1 MEVIDLYNKEKQK
14 LNKTFTRGKD
24 KLNKDEYYLLEQIW
38 IINKNKEILLTQRN
52 KNKSYGGLWEPTTGH
67 VKTKEKDIEGALRE
81 LKEELNITVKKQE
94 LTYIKHIIIDSKII
108 DIWLLNKDIKLEQIT
123 KEQDEVTNIK
133 YVSIQKFKEMQK
145 NNELTPNLEYFI
157 DVYEK
162 I

>member
-1 MEVIDLYNKEKQK
+1 METIDLYNKEKPK
-14 LNKTFTRGKD
+14 LNKTFKRGKD

-38 IINKNKEILLTQRN
+38 IINKNKEILLTKRN

-108 DIWLLNKDIKLEQIT
+108 DIWLLNKDIKQEQIT
-123 KEQDEVTNIK
+123 KKQDEVTNIK
-133 YVSIQKFKEMQK
+133 YVSIQKFKEMQN

-157 DVYEK
+157 EIYKK

>member
-1 MEVIDLYNKEKQK
+1 METIDLYNKEKPK
-14 LNKTFTRGKD
+14 LNKTFKRGKD

-108 DIWLLNKDIKLEQIT
+108 DIWLLNKDIKQEQIT
-123 KEQDEVTNIK
+123 KKTR
-133 YVSIQKFKEMQK
+133 
-145 NNELTPNLEYFI
+145 
-157 DVYEK
+157 
-162 I
+162 

>member
-1 MEVIDLYNKEKQK
+1 METIDLYNKEKPK
-14 LNKTFTRGKD
+14 LNKTFKRGKD

-67 VKTKEKDIEGALRE
+67 VKTKEKDIKGALRK

-108 DIWLLNKDIKLEQIT
+108 DIWLLNKDIKLEKIT
-123 KEQDEVTNIK
+123 KKQDEVTNIK
-133 YVSIQKFKEMQK
+133 YVSIQKFKEMQN

-157 DVYEK
+157 EIYKK

>member
-1 MEVIDLYNKEKQK
+1 MEIIDLYNKDKQ
-14 LNKTFTRGKD
+14 

-38 IINKNKEILLTQRN
+38 IINKNKEILLTKRN

-108 DIWLLNKDIKLEQIT
+108 DIWLLNKDIKQEQI
-123 KEQDEVTNIK
+123 KQKQDEVTNIK
-133 YVSIQKFKEMQK
+133 YVSIQKFKEMQN

-157 DVYEK
+157 DIYKKYKGEKYERST
-162 I
+162 IL

>member
-1 MEVIDLYNKEKQK
+1 MEIIDLYNKEKQK
-14 LNKTFTRGKD
+14 LNKIFKRGKNTL
-24 KLNKDEYYLLEQIW
+24 KQNEYYLLEQIW
-38 IINKNKEILLTQRN
+38 IINKNKEILLTKRN

-94 LTYIKHIIIDSKII
+94 LRYIKHIIIDSKII

-123 KEQDEVTNIK
+123 KKQDEVTNIK
-133 YVSIQKFKEMQK
+133 YVSIQKFKEMQE
-145 NNELTPNLEYFI
+145 NNELAPNLEYFI
-157 DVYEK
+157 EVYKE

>member
-1 MEVIDLYNKEKQK
+1 METIDLYNKEKPK
-14 LNKTFTRGKD
+14 LNKTFKRGKD

-52 KNKSYGGLWEPTTGH
+52 KNKSYGGLWEPTTGD

-108 DIWLLNKDIKLEQIT
+108 DIWLLNKDIKQEQIT
-123 KEQDEVTNIK
+123 KKQDEVTNIK
-133 YVSIQKFKEMQK
+133 YVSIQKFKEMQN

-157 DVYEK
+157 EIYKK